1 MKTPLQADGLARRVY
16 PFLGL
21 AIVGLVSLR
30 GFGSI
35 FASPPLLV
43 AAALGALLVLAPLG
57 PFEPPSVGRLPSAIP
72 VLLRFGLA
80 PCPHGGPGSVVGRG
94 PARIRDALG
103 ADPIR

>member
-1 MKTPLQADGLARRVY
+1 MNTPLQAEGLARRVY

-35 FASPPLLV
+35 IASPPLLV
-43 AAALGALLVLAPLG
+43 AAALGALLVLGPLV

-72 VLLRFGLA
+72 VLLGFGLA
-80 PCPHGGPGSVVGRG
+80 LYPLWGSGSVVGMWSPQSWRRW
-94 PARIRDALG
+94 AR
-103 ADPIR
+103 P